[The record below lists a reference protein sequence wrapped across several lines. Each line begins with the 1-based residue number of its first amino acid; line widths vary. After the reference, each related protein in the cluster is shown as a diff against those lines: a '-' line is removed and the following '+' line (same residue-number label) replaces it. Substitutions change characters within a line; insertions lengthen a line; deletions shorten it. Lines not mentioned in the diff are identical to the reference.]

1 MFSLT
6 TDYERQLKKELFMCH
21 KNMNYSMEDLLRMT
35 VSDRRSFII
44 LHNTEVERENKE
56 IERISKGK

>member
-1 MFSLT
+1 
-6 TDYERQLKKELFMCH
+6 MCH